1 MILPSFSVRSCR
13 HLVYSPWVNFRL
25 TCAQSLSSLTMLS
38 AARQSS
44 SSLRNAELSLV
55 RRISLQVIHCYRAV
69 AARSMKLGLACYA
82 SRGKKTRALRRRNS
96 GSETSKL
103 QSVSRANTQK
113 PRSLLPAPLASRVAP
128 PQGRSASAAP
138 RMTWSVFSR
147 PPTPGFYCELPHF
160 LPRRPGTCRTQHQ
173 RSLTAMLDSS
183 SSPSDCHV
191 ECHYSEVILIESAVE
206 FIDPH

>member
-183 SSPSDCHV
+183 SSP
-191 ECHYSEVILIESAVE
+191 AVTTSR
-206 FIDPH
+206 

>member
-1 MILPSFSVRSCR
+1 MSCYLLLQLSR
-13 HLVYSPWVNFRL
+13 YSL
-25 TCAQSLSSLTMLS
+25 LMLLSLT
-38 AARQSS
+38 
-44 SSLRNAELSLV
+44 ESLV
-55 RRISLQVIHCYRAV
+55 GRISLQVIHCYRSMV

-147 PPTPGFYCELPHF
+147 PPTPGFYCELP
-160 LPRRPGTCRTQHQ
+160 
-173 RSLTAMLDSS
+173 SL
-183 SSPSDCHV
+183 SPPKTRNMPNPA
-191 ECHYSEVILIESAVE
+191 SAIV
-206 FIDPH
+206 DGHAR

>member
-1 MILPSFSVRSCR
+1 MSSSFITLSLSFFKILCPSSRCR
-13 HLVYSPWVNFRL
+13 CPCRPSSS
-25 TCAQSLSSLTMLS
+25 CAQSLSSRTLGGEAKLTS
-38 AARQSS
+38 GARAEMQSS
-44 SSLRNAELSLV
+44 HWSDVS
-55 RRISLQVIHCYRAV
+55 HCKQFIIQSMAP
-69 AARSMKLGLACYA
+69 RSMKLGLACYA

-147 PPTPGFYCELPHF
+147 PPTPGFYCELP
-160 LPRRPGTCRTQHQ
+160 
-173 RSLTAMLDSS
+173 SL
-183 SSPSDCHV
+183 SPPKTRNMPNPA
-191 ECHYSEVILIESAVE
+191 SAIV
-206 FIDPH
+206 DGHAR